1 VQKKINTETH
11 ISPKLFVIF
20 HSDNYH
26 FQSPKPLISFVGK
39 IKLPMTKFIEHIEEA
54 TIRFAGDSG
63 DGMQLVGSQF
73 SETSGFAG
81 NEVNTF
87 PDYPS
92 EIRAP
97 EGTLYGVSAFQIHF
111 GTKNI
116 HTSGDHI
123 DVLVAMNA
131 SSLKVNI
138 ANLRVGGIIIANSEG
153 FDARNLSL
161 AKYSTNPLED
171 GSLNKYEL
179 HAVDITKE
187 IKAELKDL
195 NVAGKLIGKT
205 KNIFA
210 LGIAYWLFNRPLEP
224 TVNWI
229 NKKFKG
235 KDDILLANIH
245 VLRAGWNYAEKN
257 PGFQKQFAID
267 RSALPPG
274 RYRNITG
281 NEAVALGLVVAA
293 RKANLPLFLGS
304 YPITPATDI
313 LHAISGYKKYG
324 VKHLQAEDEIAGICS
339 AIGAAFGGSLAATT
353 TSGPGLSLKTEAMGL
368 AVMIELPLIIV
379 DVQRAGPSTGLP
391 TKPEQGDL
399 LMAMFGR
406 HGEAPMPVLAASSP
420 ADCFTLTLEAAR
432 ISLKYMTPV
441 LLLSDGHIGQ
451 ASEPWKI
458 IAIDELPEITAEFAQ
473 DASYFAPYKRDEKTL
488 RRLWAIPGF
497 EGMEHRI
504 GGLEKQ
510 DVTGDVSHDSMNHEK
525 MVHLRQEKIE
535 RIALDI
541 PEAVVEGEQQG
552 DLLMISWGS
561 TYGAAKTAFERLR
574 ENGHT
579 LSFLHLRYM
588 NPFQKNLGEILNRF
602 ERLVLPEMNMGQ
614 LKLLL
619 QAKFLKPIIGIN
631 KVQGKPF
638 RSTEIEDGLMKLL
651 TQKEILI

>member
-1 VQKKINTETH
+1 
-11 ISPKLFVIF
+11 
-20 HSDNYH
+20 
-26 FQSPKPLISFVGK
+26 
-39 IKLPMTKFIEHIEEA
+39 MTKIIEHLEEA

-111 GTKNI
+111 GTQHI
-116 HTSGDHI
+116 HTSGDQI

-131 SSLKVNI
+131 SSLKVNM
-138 ANLRVGGIIIANSEG
+138 ANLKPGGIIVANTEG
-153 FDARNLSL
+153 FDERNLTL
-161 AKYSTNPLED
+161 AKYTTNPLED
-171 GSLNKYEL
+171 GSLAKYEV
-179 HAVDITKE
+179 HPIDITRE
-187 IKAELKDL
+187 IKAELKEL
-195 NVAGKLIGKT
+195 NIPAKVASKT

-210 LGIAYWLFNRPLEP
+210 LGLSYWLFNRPLEP

-235 KDDILLANIH
+235 KDDIVLANIH

-257 PGFQKQFAID
+257 DAFKKQYVID
-267 RSALPPG
+267 RSPLPPG
-274 RYRNITG
+274 RYRSITG
-281 NEAVALGLVVAA
+281 NEAIALGLVVAA
-293 RKANLPLFLGS
+293 RKSNLPLFLGS

-368 AVMIELPLIIV
+368 AVMVELPLIIV

-399 LMAMFGR
+399 LMAMYGR
-406 HGEAPMPVLAASSP
+406 HGEAPMPILAAASP
-420 ADCFTLTLEAAR
+420 SDCFELTLEAAR
-432 ISLKYMTPV
+432 IALKYMTPV
-441 LLLSDGHIGQ
+441 MILSDGNIGQ
-451 ASEPWKI
+451 SSEPWKI
-458 IAIDELPEITAEFAQ
+458 SAISDLPDITPHFAN
-473 DASYFAPYKRDEKTL
+473 DSSNFAPYKRDEKTL
-488 RRLWAIPGF
+488 RRQWAIPGF

-504 GGLEKQ
+504 GGLEKE
-510 DVTGDVSHDSMNHEK
+510 DGSGNVSSDSVNHEK
-525 MVHLRQEKIE
+525 MVYLRQEKVD

-541 PEAVVEGEQQG
+541 PELSIEGEQEG
-552 DLLMISWGS
+552 DLLMLSWGS
-561 TYGAAKTAFERLR
+561 TYGAAKTAYERLR
-574 ENGHT
+574 AAGHQ
-579 LSFLHLRYM
+579 LSFAHLRYM
-588 NPFQKNLGEILNRF
+588 NPFPRNLEAVLNRF
-602 ERLVLPEMNMGQ
+602 QRVAIPELNTGQ
-614 LKLLL
+614 LQMLIQGKY
-619 QAKFLKPIIGIN
+619 LKKVIGIH
-631 KVQGKPF
+631 KVQGKLF
-638 RSTEIEDGLMKLL
+638 KSTELESKLL
-651 TQKEILI
+651 ELLSEKEVMA

>member
-1 VQKKINTETH
+1 
-11 ISPKLFVIF
+11 
-20 HSDNYH
+20 
-26 FQSPKPLISFVGK
+26 
-39 IKLPMTKFIEHIEEA
+39 MTKIIEHLEEA

-111 GTKNI
+111 GTQHI

-131 SSLKVNI
+131 SSLKVNM
-138 ANLRVGGIIIANSEG
+138 ANLKPGGIIIANIEG
-153 FDARNLSL
+153 FDERNLTLAKYAVNPLTDGSL
-161 AKYSTNPLED
+161 AKYD
-171 GSLNKYEL
+171 V
-179 HAVDITKE
+179 HAIDMTKE
-187 IKAELKDL
+187 IKAELKEL
-195 NVAGKLIGKT
+195 NVPSKVISKT

-210 LGIAYWLFNRPLEP
+210 LGLAYWLFNRPLQP
-224 TVNWI
+224 TVDWI

-235 KDDILLANIH
+235 KDDVILANIH
-245 VLRAGWNYAEKN
+245 VLRAGWNYAEKT
-257 PGFQKQFAID
+257 PSFQKQYVID
-267 RSALPPG
+267 RSPLPPG

-281 NEAVALGLVVAA
+281 NEAIALGLVVAA

-368 AVMIELPLIIV
+368 AVMTELPLIIV

-406 HGEAPMPVLAASSP
+406 HGEAPMPILAAASP
-420 ADCFTLTLEAAR
+420 SDCFDVTLEATR
-432 ISLKYMTPV
+432 IALKYMTPV
-441 LLLSDGHIGQ
+441 MILSDGNIGQ

-458 IAIDELPEITAEFAQ
+458 ASVAELPEIHPHFAT
-473 DASYFAPYKRDEKTL
+473 DSTTFAPYKRDEKTL
-488 RRLWAIPGF
+488 RRQWAIPGF

-504 GGLEKQ
+504 GGLEKE
-510 DVTGDVSHDSMNHEK
+510 DGSGNVSSDSVNHEK
-525 MVHLRQEKIE
+525 MVHLRQEKVDG
-535 RIALDI
+535 IANDI
-541 PEAVVEGEQQG
+541 PELNIEGEQEG
-552 DLLMISWGS
+552 DVLVLSWGS
-561 TYGAAKTAFERLR
+561 TYGAAKTAYERLR
-574 ENGHT
+574 ASGHQ
-579 LSFLHLRYM
+579 LSFAHLRYM
-588 NPFQKNLGEILNRF
+588 NPFPRNLGDVLNRF
-602 ERLVLPEMNMGQ
+602 QRVVVPELNLGQ
-614 LKLLL
+614 LQLLL
-619 QAKFLKPIIGIN
+619 QGKYLKKIIGIH
-631 KVQGKPF
+631 KVQGKLF
-638 RSTEIEDGLMKLL
+638 KSTELERELTALL
-651 TQKEILI
+651 EEKAVEA